1 MSQQVQ
7 LIFTF
12 FLHLLFVVHINLQQ
26 PDEHPEQDAKEL
38 QIGTGLSHLL
48 KFNAKT

>member
-12 FLHLLFVVHINLQQ
+12 FLQLLFVVHINLQQ
-26 PDEHPEQDAKEL
+26 SDEHPEQDAKEL

-48 KFNAKT
+48 KFNAKA